1 MDELRLAQN
10 AEVVADGWLVKIE
23 LGSDVADTH
32 RLRLVRQQ
40 VEHTQPRWVCQRLQ
54 PICQRHRLSSIQAQR
69 HSFLAAARCARL
81 TVRLR

>member
-32 RLRLVRQQ
+32 RLRLLRQQ
-40 VEHTQPRWVCQRLQ
+40 VEH
-54 PICQRHRLSSIQAQR
+54 A
-69 HSFLAAARCARL
+69 
-81 TVRLR
+81 